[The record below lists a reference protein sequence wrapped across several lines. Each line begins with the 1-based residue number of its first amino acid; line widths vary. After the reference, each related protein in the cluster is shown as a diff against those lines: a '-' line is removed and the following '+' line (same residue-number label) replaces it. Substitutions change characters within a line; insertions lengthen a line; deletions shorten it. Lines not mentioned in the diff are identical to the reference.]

1 MGAPGC
7 LNARYITFS
16 KNSFFSIGAS
26 EIDGDTT
33 AEELDGIINRT
44 LDEVLVS
51 GFDEGRIEGLLNET
65 ALMYK
70 QIKTRSCVMCRSL

>member
-1 MGAPGC
+1 M
-7 LNARYITFS
+7 NASYITFS

-26 EIDGDTT
+26 EIDNSTSV
-33 AEELDGIINRT
+33 EELDDIINKT
-44 LDEVLVS
+44 LDDVLEH

-70 QIKTRSCVMCRSL
+70 QIKTRSFLSAV

>member
-1 MGAPGC
+1 MPRECVKAS
-7 LNARYITFS
+7 YITFS

-26 EIDGDTT
+26 EIDTNT
-33 AEELDGIINRT
+33 SVEELDSIINAT
-44 LDEVLVS
+44 LDDVLKN

-70 QIKTRSCVMCRSL
+70 QIKTRSLFLSM